1 MRKEEIIVLEKVEDL
16 LEFFGDVPINTA
28 LLFTHENPFAGTHE
42 LSKWQNYKLSFKL
55 RELLAAAY
63 ISQLLDHAKTVTKKP
78 QLVRDATRVA
88 AMRRL
93 AQGVD
98 VHTSHNAILHASYV
112 RISKWFR
119 SADENVTA
127 DFWVTKFDFP
137 PNEWLNYTVGH
148 SLRYLANINKCA

>member
-1 MRKEEIIVLEKVEDL
+1 MRKEEITVLENVEDL
-16 LEFFGDVPINTA
+16 LKFFGNAPINTA
-28 LLFTHENPFAGTHE
+28 LLFAQENPFPATHE
-42 LSKWQNYKLSFKL
+42 LSKWQNYKLAFGL

-63 ISQLLDHAKTVTKKP
+63 INQLLDYAKKVTKKP

-98 VHTSHNAILHASYV
+98 VHTAYNAILRASCV
-112 RISKWFR
+112 RIGEWFQ

-127 DFWVTKFDFP
+127 HFWATKFEFSP
-137 PNEWLNYTVGH
+137 SEWLNYTIGH
-148 SLRYLANINKCA
+148 SLRYLASTNKCA